1 MAARGYLGSG
11 DLFIERLVGGVS
23 QGLMGPYECSQ
34 FEITPN
40 SETRELVSKGRT
52 TYGQVI
58 ETVNVPQPAELSV
71 TLTEVNKESLAI
83 ALFGTASVLSQTAG
97 SWTTAIDVVTKH
109 GQWVALPKGAV
120 LTLVAKD
127 STSTVTYVENVDYLL
142 NKEMGWIKTLATGN
156 IDPTETLKVT
166 GTYDDIAGTKIAG
179 MTNND
184 VRAKFILQG
193 RNFADSLPT
202 IVTVHEAVISAS
214 SAFDFLSDDFAQVV
228 MPGRMKTPAGFTEP
242 FTVELRDAA

>member
-11 DLFIERLVGGVS
+11 DLYIERLVGGVS
-23 QGLMGPYECSQ
+23 QGLMGPYECTK

-40 SETRELVSKGRT
+40 SETRERVSKGRT

-58 ETVNVPQPAELSV
+58 ESVNLPRPAELSIS
-71 TLTEVNKESLAI
+71 LPEVNKESLAI
-83 ALFGTASVLSQTAG
+83 ALFGTAAAVTQAAG

-127 STSTVTYVENVDYLL
+127 STEAVTYVENVDYLL
-142 NKEMGWIKTLATGN
+142 NKEMGWIKTLATGS
-156 IDPTETLKVT
+156 IGPTETLKVT
-166 GTYDDIAGTKIAG
+166 GTYDNISATKIAG

-184 VRAKFILQG
+184 VRAKFVLHG
-193 RNFADSLPT
+193 RNFADGLPT

-214 SAFDFLSDDFAQVV
+214 NAFDFLSDDFNSVTL
-228 MPGRMKTPAGFTEP
+228 PGRMKTPAGFSEP